1 METICKEK
9 YHANNVLFKEVKS
22 GKCDQYRFSPYN
34 IKTLSSRHAMRIKKL
49 INQLTLL
56 IYHTEVDKIISLT
69 SYTVC
74 FQDAKFGHL
83 DYPNTLK
90 ISQHCLE
97 VGEYFRQYN
106 EDCRRSPDVFFT
118 LVFILK
124 FQSCSPMKCLL
135 ILKTPN
141 PIQRLDSGFLPMCS
155 LCLSTENVFRRKI

>member
-1 METICKEK
+1 MHFFYTIQ
-9 YHANNVLFKEVKS
+9 KS
-22 GKCDQYRFSPYN
+22 TGLPRWAIQ
-34 IKTLSSRHAMRIKKL
+34 
-49 INQLTLL
+49 
-56 IYHTEVDKIISLT
+56 ISLGVIF
-69 SYTVC
+69 SLISLYSGQYYSKDYTVC
-74 FQDAKFGHL
+74 SQDAKFGHL

-155 LCLSTENVFRRKI
+155 LCLSTENVFRRKIWNLEEWRPCNLK